1 MKRHRSTD
9 PLIAAVRKLREGLG
23 DTQQEFA
30 DRLGLAI
37 ATVVRYEHNRVPRGK
52 ALARLEQA
60 ASASGFDEY
69 AALFRNALADEFGA
83 PPPSPKTRTIQCRSD
98 EELALVDALLC
109 AVRLEG
115 LEEYAKTAKAIRRVL
130 KPVLEERRRSEE
142 TDEALEA
149 QRNAIV
155 RLLEK
160 GRTAAEV
167 AQLFRTT
174 AETIGEAF
182 FRNGSPML
190 IRKRMREVVGLL
202 LKQGWSLK
210 RMAEEFGQG
219 DADDLLRCAQEL
231 GDFRAVRE
239 FEEDEEAA
247 QGGGNA

>member
-1 MKRHRSTD
+1 MKRQRSTE
-9 PLIAAVRKLREGLG
+9 PLITTVRKLREGLG
-23 DTQQEFA
+23 DTQQGFA

-52 ALARLEQA
+52 ALARLEQVA
-60 ASASGFDEY
+60 TASGFDEY
-69 AALFRNALADEFGA
+69 AALFRNALTAEFGS
-83 PPPSPKTRTIQCRSD
+83 PPPSPRTRTILCRSD
-98 EELALVDALLC
+98 EERALVEALLC

-130 KPVLEERRRSEE
+130 KPVLEERRQSEE

-167 AQLFRTT
+167 AQIFRTT
-174 AETIGEAF
+174 AETVAEAF

-190 IRKRMREVVGLL
+190 IHKRTREVVALL
-202 LKQGWSLK
+202 LKEGWSIK

-219 DADDLLRCAQEL
+219 DAEDYLRCAHEL
-231 GDFRAVRE
+231 GDLRAVRE
-239 FEEDEEAA
+239 FEDEEAA